1 MDPIFEPLRFRNL
14 TVKNRLF
21 RSNFSGRF
29 DYYSGAGSQARINF
43 EERFARGGVGAILSS
58 HAPVH
63 IRGRIL
69 PNYATID
76 RDERIPFW
84 RRLGEKVHEHDCVY
98 ILQLS
103 HGGRQ
108 RDIPGV
114 ENDNNRGLSATSRT
128 DPLHGFLCQA
138 MTRAEIAE
146 VTGHFAAAARRAR
159 LAGLDGV
166 ELHACNGY
174 QITQFLSSA
183 INDRKDEYGGSLENR
198 ARFLLDIV
206 GAIRREAGDDFHLQV
221 KISAVDHNNA
231 VAFWEKKGNTLDE
244 SIQVCKWLE
253 AAGVDV
259 LHISTGSAF
268 PHPRNPAG
276 DFPLDDA
283 LRVYD
288 TMLSSGVHTFRFYLI
303 LRFRWLHPLFNLLWY
318 RTRRDPIEGIS
329 AGDARAIRNQ
339 VGIPVLCTGGFQT
352 ASFIRKMLED
362 GFCDGVSMARAL
374 LANPELPRM
383 FADGMDLPPKP
394 CTYCNKCLMHVVED
408 PFGCYDLSRYDGD
421 YERMM
426 QEIMSV
432 FEPSLEAQGE
442 T

>member
-1 MDPIFEPLRFRNL
+1 MVQMDPIFQPLRFRNL
-14 TVKNRLF
+14 VVKNRLF
-21 RSNFSGRF
+21 RANISGRF

-58 HAPVH
+58 HTPVH

-76 RDERIPFW
+76 NDGRIPFW
-84 RRLGEKVHEHDCVY
+84 RGLGEKVHEHGCVY

-108 RDIPGV
+108 RDLPGV
-114 ENDNNRGLSATSRT
+114 ENDNNRGLSSTSRT

-138 MTRAEIAE
+138 MTQAEIKQ
-146 VTGHFAAAARRAR
+146 VTGCFAAAARRAR
-159 LAGLDGV
+159 QAGLDGV

-174 QITQFLSSA
+174 LITQFLSSG
-183 INDRKDEYGGSLENR
+183 INDRKDEYGGPLENR

-206 GAIRREAGDDFHLQV
+206 AAIRREVGDDFHLQV
-221 KISAVDHNNA
+221 KISAVDHHNA
-231 VAFWEKKGNTLDE
+231 VAFWEKKGNSLEE

-253 AAGVDV
+253 AAGVDA
-259 LHISTGSAF
+259 LHISTGSSF

-276 DFPLDDA
+276 DFPLEEA

-288 TMLSSGVHTFRFYLI
+288 TMLSSGVHTFRFYLL
-303 LRFRWLHPLFNLLWY
+303 LRFRWLHPLFNLLWR
-318 RTRRDPIEGIS
+318 RTKSDQIEGIA
-329 AGDARAIRNQ
+329 AGDAKAIRNQ
-339 VGIPVLCTGGFQT
+339 VTIPVLCTGGFQT
-352 ASFIRKMLED
+352 ASYIRKMISD

-374 LANPELPRM
+374 VANPDLPRM
-383 FADGMDLPPKP
+383 FAAGADLPPKP

-421 YERMM
+421 YERMI

-432 FEPSLEAQGE
+432 FEPSL
-442 T
+442 